1 MSDQRADL
9 SGDSAKKTPYEP
21 PKLMQHGKV
30 AEVTQ
35 TSPPD
40 ALDSTMRP
48 GERPRS

>member
-1 MSDQRADL
+1 MAEQQANL
-9 SGDSAKKTPYEP
+9 SNDPPKTDYEP
-21 PKLMQHGKV
+21 PKLMRHGKV

-48 GERPRS
+48 GERPR

>member
-1 MSDQRADL
+1 MSDQSYEPR
-9 SGDSAKKTPYEP
+9 SKQGSSTYEP
-21 PKLMQHGKV
+21 PKLSRHGKL

-48 GERPRS
+48 GERPQSE